1 MTEAEMGALCILIT
15 IIFLFLCGIYA
26 CVIEV
31 VRYKYYTKNYV
42 DFFLMYDKHLELYGK
57 YSKNVW
63 KENDIRER
71 IDKLYNTQKYLTVE
85 ELDKNELELA
95 KLKEQLF
102 KLRESNEKQFKKIK
116 NQITKEYN
124 QYFKSLEIN
133 KKTIR
138 FKKWLRKNELYGNY
152 FDFYKENFD
161 LKEVE

>member
-1 MTEAEMGALCILIT
+1 MKVEEVILICFISFIFIC
-15 IIFLFLCGIYA
+15 IIGVIYCG
-26 CVIEV
+26 VIEKI
-31 VRYKYYTKNYV
+31 RYKYYTKTYH
-42 DFFLMYDKHLELYGK
+42 DFFLMYDKHYNINNNYL
-57 YSKNVW
+57 KNKW
-63 KENDIRER
+63 KEDSVRER
-71 IDKLYNTQKYLTVE
+71 IDELYNVQKYLTVE
-85 ELDKNELELA
+85 ELNKNELELT

-102 KLRESNEKQFKKIK
+102 KLRESNEKQFKRINK
-116 NQITKEYN
+116 QITKEYN